1 MNFLQGN
8 GRTLEQ
14 PSENPRRV
22 FRDRDLRHVRP
33 ACESLE
39 GRLVLST
46 GGVLPAPPPG
56 AVAAAAAELNAVDP
70 LDFAQFQKGLSFAAK
85 YSQVTPAQAGR
96 LAQAETALDQAI
108 NSSGLNTHA
117 KAVDI
122 NQVRD
127 TIDHAFLDTAYRGR
141 AWSRVRQSLH
151 QDVAGDP
158 GATQLVNRAVGQMQ
172 VIARAVQ
179 PTGKV
184 VGTEYLGAHTRHVMM
199 PASFAEGLVARGLPQ
214 VWQNLENTVTTSEIV
229 DPYSV
234 ASQPDPVSVY
244 YAGQVNSFVKG

>member
-8 GRTLEQ
+8 GRILGK
-14 PSENPRRV
+14 PSEDPRRG
-22 FRDRDLRHVRP
+22 FRDRDSRHVRP
-33 ACESLE
+33 GCESLE

-46 GGVLPAPPPG
+46 AAVLPAPPPG

-70 LDFAQFQKGLSFAAK
+70 LDFAQFQKGLNIIAK
-85 YSQVTPAQAGR
+85 YSNVTPAQAGR
-96 LAQAETALDQAI
+96 LAQTETALDQAI
-108 NSSGLNTHA
+108 NSSGLDTHA

-127 TIDHAFLDTAYRGR
+127 TIDHAFLDTAYRAQ

-158 GATQLVNRAVGQMQ
+158 GAMQLVNRAIGQMQ

-184 VGTEYLGAHTRHVMM
+184 VGTENLGSHTRHVMI
-199 PASFAEGLVARGLPQ
+199 PASFAEGLMERGLPQ

>member
-8 GRTLEQ
+8 DRVLGK
-14 PSENPRRV
+14 PSGHPGPG
-22 FRDRDLRHVRP
+22 FRHRNSRDVRP
-33 ACESLE
+33 GCESLE

-46 GGVLPAPPPG
+46 AGVLPAPPPG

-70 LDFAQFQKGLSFAAK
+70 LDFAQFQKGLSLAAK
-85 YSQVTPAQAGR
+85 YSHVTPAQAGG
-96 LAQAETALDQAI
+96 LAQTEAALDQAI
-108 NSSGLNTHA
+108 NSSGLDTHA

-127 TIDHAFLDTAYRGR
+127 TIDHAFLDSAYRGQ

-158 GATQLVNRAVGQMQ
+158 GAAQLVNRAIGQMQ